1 MVEKHEFPVVKDYG
15 RNFHLIKMIAQQ
27 AWTTAGITTEQRN
40 AIKIVLEHYGDDPR
54 IAPLHA
60 LAQSDAQPVAWCCLT
75 AAGNIAYFDGKPMV
89 MVGPVGNEHHKT
101 PLYASPQE
109 AQPEHQDAYG
119 GVADLRD
126 AKWLD
131 PECASRGACQSLRF
145 KAAQPMQAELVT
157 AWLIEWQAHG
167 HGPQWW
173 GFNHEPRSRGEWCAD
188 SNKAIRFSRQ
198 EDAARMRLHIIAA
211 AGFTGQHTYE
221 RQITVTEH
229 AWQPMQAEPAV

>member
-1 MVEKHEFPVVKDYG
+1 MVEKHEFHVVKDYG

-109 AQPEHQDAYG
+109 VQPEHQDAYG

-145 KAAQPMQAELVT
+145 KAAQPMQAE
-157 AWLIEWQAHG
+157 
-167 HGPQWW
+167 
-173 GFNHEPRSRGEWCAD
+173 
-188 SNKAIRFSRQ
+188 
-198 EDAARMRLHIIAA
+198 
-211 AGFTGQHTYE
+211 
-221 RQITVTEH
+221 
-229 AWQPMQAEPAV
+229 PAV